1 MAGNVW
7 EWTRSVETVDAPVS
21 RGGGWYN
28 AVLSSRAVNREH
40 GEPTQRNVLIGLRIC
55 ATPR

>member
-1 MAGNVW
+1 MIDV
-7 EWTRSVETVDAPVS
+7 PVS

-28 AVLSSRAVNREH
+28 GRLSARIVNREH

-55 ATPR
+55 ATPQ